1 VIRLAK
7 AVLTAYVATD
17 FSHTGKISIGKS
29 GVRTPGGTWAHCLA
43 VAIVFCASDAQKIMI
58 IRDVGTGSFA

>member
-17 FSHTGKISIGKS
+17 FSHTGEIGIGKS
-29 GVRTPGGTWAHCLA
+29 GVCTPVGRGP
-43 VAIVFCASDAQKIMI
+43 IVGQWRLCFVHLMRKKS
-58 IRDVGTGSFA
+58 